1 MFDIDYDKVQVR
13 YLTGINKTL
22 EGYPTPLDILYDC
35 CHDTLDGTFYSD
47 AKLENKY
54 GLSEEQIQ
62 SVTTELIEQKFL
74 KKKTKNCVI
83 INTPWS

>member
-1 MFDIDYDKVQVR
+1 MHNIDYDKVQVR

-35 CHDTLDGTFYSD
+35 CQDTLDGTFYSS

-54 GLSEEQIQ
+54 GLMDEDIST
-62 SVTTELIEQKFL
+62 VIEYLLDNQYIE
-74 KKKTKNCVI
+74 KKNKNYKI
-83 INTPWS
+83 INTPWD